1 MDNITIVDSLL
12 EAMQTEWNE
21 EDLGAFLCNVY
32 ALGYSDGMY
41 NIDTEIN
48 QNFLLMS
55 PIMQVDIVQDYLLNS
70 VDEDLVGSVDYIPDD
85 IENEFCG
92 YEDFFEEDDFT

>member
-1 MDNITIVDSLL
+1 MDNITVLDSLL

-32 ALGYSDGMY
+32 ALGYSDGVN

-55 PIMQVDIVQDYLLNS
+55 PIMQVDIVQDYILNS
-70 VDEDLVGSVDYIPDD
+70 VDEDLLDFIDYTPDD
-85 IENEFCG
+85 IENEFNG
-92 YEDFFEEDDFT
+92 YEDDFT